1 MGSQIRVIHLVTF
14 LGHFF
19 GDKPLFFKNTGVP
32 PYSDYILKS
41 KLGIHGP
48 AAYAGIHEPLNRSKY
63 LKGCVEIHEPLNIR
77 PPYKFFIIFQAK
89 ISGLARIER
98 KIHFST
104 SWSSNAISLKFE
116 PEVFQNQLK
125 EQCGDTQDYITANI
139 TKYFDEEFKKQIRH
153 YKIEVI
159 QKLFFAP
166 ISKIDPIPK
175 LIQFWNC
182 PYFDPILIQFCNG
195 PNFDPIFKLD
205 QNWVKIRTISKL
217 DQNWDN
223 FKIGS
228 KLGQFPNWI
237 KIVSKLGQC
246 KNWVK
251 LRTISK
257 LDQNWVK
264 IGTI

>member
-1 MGSQIRVIHLVTF
+1 MKIIMGSHIRVIHLVTF

-19 GDKPLFFKNTGVP
+19 GGNPLFFKNTGVP
-32 PYSDYILKS
+32 SYSDYILKS

-48 AAYAGIHEPLNRSKY
+48 AAYAGIREPLNRSKY

-104 SWSSNAISLKFE
+104 SWSANAISLKFE

-166 ISKIDPIPK
+166 ISEIDPIPK

-182 PYFDPILIQFCNG
+182 PYFDPILIKFWSNFEIVLILTQFWS
-195 PNFDPIFKLD
+195 NFDPILKL
-205 QNWVKIRTISKL
+205 S
-217 DQNWDN
+217 
-223 FKIGS
+223 
-228 KLGQFPNWI
+228 
-237 KIVSKLGQC
+237 
-246 KNWVK
+246 
-251 LRTISK
+251 
-257 LDQNWVK
+257 
-264 IGTI
+264 